1 MTIERRQV
9 KESLLLH
16 KQNKEMQRLEN
27 RHDFFYTI
35 FLFSLMELK
44 EAERLHQEE
53 SLAERQ
59 ISTTNTNSGD

>member
-1 MTIERRQV
+1 
-9 KESLLLH
+9 
-16 KQNKEMQRLEN
+16 
-27 RHDFFYTI
+27 
-35 FLFSLMELK
+35 MELK